1 MAEQHSNKLEKPQVP
16 PEPQRIDSEA
26 YEELLNRY
34 ERILVYAGQLQEKAR
49 QGRLLEERSQSIA
62 KENERL
68 KALAGVDQA
77 YIQLLERA
85 LESLDILKPS
95 GPPDESKVDP

>member
-1 MAEQHSNKLEKPQVP
+1 MADHPHKLDRPRAQ

-49 QGRLLEERSQSIA
+49 QGRLLEERSRSLA
-62 KENERL
+62 NENERL
-68 KALAGVDQA
+68 KALVGVDQA
-77 YIQLLERA
+77 YIRLLERA

-95 GPPDESKVDP
+95 ETPVDPEVEL